1 MCFSYLKQTQALMQ
15 ERDEARNKL
24 KHSKMER
31 KSLLLKYKKLRNQ
44 TTTQIRAD
52 TKNANGKRIEE
63 SKNEGEMWKI
73 VNDIMKPNSEQ
84 TWKLKEGDTVIDSE
98 LEIANTFNKF
108 FIEKVINL
116 K

>member
-1 MCFSYLKQTQALMQ
+1 
-15 ERDEARNKL
+15 
-24 KHSKMER
+24 
-31 KSLLLKYKKLRNQ
+31 
-44 TTTQIRAD
+44 
-52 TKNANGKRIEE
+52 
-63 SKNEGEMWKI
+63 MWKI

-108 FIEKVINL
+108 FIEKVIDL